1 MYKKEDGEGKDFYYL
16 GQVEPILGE
25 EKETKIEN
33 DKGKELPIVN
43 IHFRMKDTV
52 QEDIY
57 DYLITQ

>member
-1 MYKKEDGEGKDFYYL
+1 M
-16 GQVEPILGE
+16 LGE

-33 DKGKELPIVN
+33 YKGKELPIVN
-43 IHFRMKDTV
+43 IHFRMKDKV